1 MRPGGRSICTM
12 AVARYS
18 GVLVSVFTNGYR
30 QPQQRERQQHPLVL
44 VQDAQQRLDVQ
55 RVIGRTSAAVSRST
69 PVCSM
74 AASRSDK
81 AVVRCGGWVGRKESG
96 VALMEELHSGQ
107 SVQAGLAGHPAATC
121 RLTARGRLRSRGV
134 TSGS

>member
-1 MRPGGRSICTM
+1 M

-18 GVLVSVFTNGYR
+18 GVLVSVFTTEAAS
-30 QPQQRERQQHPLVL
+30 PS
-44 VQDAQQRLDVQ
+44 
-55 RVIGRTSAAVSRST
+55 SAKASSNHLYLFRMRSSALMSSESSAVSVAVSRST

-96 VALMEELHSGQ
+96 VALMEEFHSGNRYRQ
-107 SVQAGLAGHPAATC
+107 GLQGTRRRPAD
-121 RLTARGRLRSRGV
+121 
-134 TSGS
+134 

>member
-1 MRPGGRSICTM
+1 M

-18 GVLVSVFTNGYR
+18 GVLVSVFTTDTASPSSAKASSIHLYLFRMRSSALMSSASSG
-30 QPQQRERQQHPLVL
+30 
-44 VQDAQQRLDVQ
+44 A
-55 RVIGRTSAAVSRST
+55 SAAVSRST

-96 VALMEELHSGQ
+96 VALME
-107 SVQAGLAGHPAATC
+107 
-121 RLTARGRLRSRGV
+121 
-134 TSGS
+134 